1 MSSTN
6 QQDWEEFATYLKKK
20 FVQSGLDEQEAE
32 RKSEAFNFWNELG
45 FSFDKLTSECK
56 VHLAKLE
63 RGEGYEGD
71 GFPQVS
77 FSRIY

>member
-32 RKSEAFNFWNELG
+32 RKSEAFNFWNKLG
-45 FSFDKLTSECK
+45 FSFDK
-56 VHLAKLE
+56 
-63 RGEGYEGD
+63 
-71 GFPQVS
+71 
-77 FSRIY
+77 